1 MSVLG
6 QRGLQGTRVQSRG
19 NLLLGCFDRGAIL
32 EYMLVQVVLTLATDW
47 ADIRHLSEI
56 RCSGVGTQE
65 ARLGVELYLEDSE
78 VVRQSSGL
86 QLG

>member
-1 MSVLG
+1 
-6 QRGLQGTRVQSRG
+6 
-19 NLLLGCFDRGAIL
+19 
-32 EYMLVQVVLTLATDW
+32 MLVQVVLTLATDW
-47 ADIRHLSEI
+47 ADVRHLSEI

-86 QLG
+86 QLGRNKLQVLDKVFRVWTD